1 MLVENAAKEEKTILN
16 KLKIYRRPEQPR
28 VERFIS
34 SVSLWWRV
42 KFDLFSWEKEVRT
55 RTSVASPVRMPCM
68 LARHSWRNKH
78 EAVSNNREKPFTD
91 ADRNESWSQEN
102 KSNLSRYHWNTEEKR
117 STPRLFEASNI
128 LITQF
133 LNVLHTN
140 KLFRQLN
147 QRRRLQIKRWI
158 KRKWSHRLFQ
168 MIPNNMI
175 RNSHQKSDKNN
186 F

>member
-78 EAVSNNREKPFTD
+78 EAVSNNREKPFHG
-91 ADRNESWSQEN
+91 WWQ
-102 KSNLSRYHWNTEEKR
+102 KL
-117 STPRLFEASNI
+117 I
-128 LITQF
+128 LISRKQVKFISLSLEHRGKTFDPATVRGFKHSHNTVFKCSSHKQTVSSVKPETTTSNQT
-133 LNVLHTN
+133 LN
-140 KLFRQLN
+140 KEEMKP
-147 QRRRLQIKRWI
+147 QIISNDSK
-158 KRKWSHRLFQ
+158 Q
-168 MIPNNMI
+168 Y
-175 RNSHQKSDKNN
+175 D
-186 F
+186 